1 MKGIIKGKITIHISG
16 RDLPCYVTMGA
27 LVRFK
32 EETGQD
38 VANVQDMGM
47 EGSLVLLWCCVKSAC
62 VREGIPFDMDMQTFF
77 DNLTEED
84 IAGAFQPEATEEQK
98 KT

>member
-1 MKGIIKGKITIHISG
+1 MNGHIRGKKTIRLQG
-16 RDLPCYVTMGA
+16 RDIPCYVTMGA

-38 VANVQDMGM
+38 AAYVHDMGV

-62 VREGIPFDMDMQTFF
+62 VREGVPFDMDKQTFF

-84 IAGAFQPEATEEQK
+84 ISGVFLEETEEQK